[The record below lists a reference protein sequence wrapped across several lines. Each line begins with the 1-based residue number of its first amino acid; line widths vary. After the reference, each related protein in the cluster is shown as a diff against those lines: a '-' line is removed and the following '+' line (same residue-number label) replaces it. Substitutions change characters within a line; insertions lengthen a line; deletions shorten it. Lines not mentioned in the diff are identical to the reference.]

1 MRLRVRKA
9 SQQRSATPSARTAKT
24 KRKHS
29 EVEHALSPE
38 DAKMQKRDT
47 GIFSTIKRFIRGNAV
62 KVEQCTPPKRS
73 RVDCDSDSN
82 LITSTPTGGNLPSRA
97 NPRTRRKG
105 PVNGDTMTGQSKPV
119 KPNGKLE
126 VQTETPSSPPRT
138 TLLGTIF
145 SPVFSFFS
153 PANKNATAGSDS
165 PGQAVEAE
173 EIVKQLDMEQLE
185 ETPTSTT
192 TDGRDLT
199 FDPALNPRPLPHV
212 DTSVEEGEIVT
223 EADMPPLT
231 AVGSNSSY
239 PDVPP
244 SPPAEGTYEE
254 DWEVFDPYF
263 FIKHVPPL
271 TEEQLTRKP
280 ALPLKTRSTP
290 EFSLVLDLDE
300 TLVHCSLN
308 ELEDAALTF
317 PVLFQDVIYQ
327 VYVRLRPFF
336 REFLE
341 RMSQIY
347 EIILFTASKKVY
359 ADKLLNILDPK
370 KQLVRHRLFR
380 EHCVCVQGN
389 YIKDL
394 NILGRDL
401 SKTVIIDNSPQAFA
415 YQLSNGIPIES
426 WFVDKNDNELLKL
439 VPFLE
444 KLVELAS
451 FQRSNSHDKVRKI
464 VAEEGR
470 AARNLIAW
478 SVPVES
484 KEEEAKTKNH
494 GNSNARA
501 QRINSGLHRNKKQNS
516 VLDCK
521 NAPGSILDKGPEKS
535 PTKTRQ
541 PRKVDLRARYWAF
554 LFDNLRRAV
563 DEIYVTCESDQS
575 VVECKEVLMMLDN
588 YVRDFKA
595 LIDWIQLQE
604 KLEKTD
610 AQNRGPPPTL
620 AVARLSHTG
629 PSWADRVKCSQ
640 SLPVPSPSVNV
651 PAEKPAKKD
660 AEGWETVQ
668 RGRSMRP
675 RSNTMVAK
683 VSPVLAHVSPKDD
696 SDKENQ
702 RIQPSPQ
709 EKSQE
714 VREQEQPA
722 PQEQSQETEKTPVI
736 EAQCPELDSDPGPP
750 PITISQPEEPGTGQA
765 KVEQGMEGSVWKVAA
780 PSAKAGYWASQ
791 GRAGDGGVGVEGRST
806 VGKSGGSRLR
816 SPGSDDAGVHAGPH
830 RTFHQ
835 QGGIVYGKG
844 PQSMA
849 EVLAKKEELAD
860 RLEKANE
867 EAIAS
872 AIAEEE
878 QLTREIQAENN
889 ELETD
894 NESDFSASI
903 GSGSCG
909 LNLDWSEML
918 ADYDGNDANS
928 ICIANYVKVSREPWR
943 QSTSWGDMVEEEPSR
958 PPGHGIHMHEKLSS
972 PSRKR
977 TIAESKKKHEE
988 KQLKAQQL
996 RDKLREEKTHKLQK
1010 LLERVNEIAFI
1021 NTLEAQN
1028 KRHDVLAKLNEYEQ
1042 RLNELQEER
1051 QRRQEEKQARDEA
1064 VQERKRALE
1073 AERQARVEE
1082 LLMKRR
1088 EQEARIEQQRQ
1099 EKERAREDA
1108 ARERARDREER
1119 LAALSAAQQEAMEE
1133 LQKKIQMKHDE
1144 SSRRHMEQI
1153 EQRKEK
1159 AAELSSGRH
1168 ANTDYAPK
1176 LTPYERKKQCSLC
1189 NVVITS
1195 EVHLFSHIKGKR
1207 HQQAVRDSSSIQGRE
1222 LSDEEVEH
1230 LSLKKYIVD
1239 IVTDSSVPSDNAKE
1253 GEERQKARKKAKKLR
1268 ARMNSRAKEYE
1279 TCMEA
1284 KTQTPDSPYKAKLQ
1298 RLVKDL
1304 VKQQQGQD
1312 SGQWASNKVSGLDRT
1327 LGEISRILEKQA
1339 LYSLEVSLNDSFYQ
1353 EHEYISCVL
1362 SPRPPT
1368 QTRSGDFH
1376 RDLAL
1381 KNSRRLCFY
1390 LAVIWWPV
1398 LEPAVRNSRRE
1409 SRICSGRGMPRAH
1422 GDDLA
1427 HVGLPGVTAKPAQF
1441 AFRSLC
1447 AAVNTYYLSCVRCH
1461 NNCSY
1466 VLYSN
1471 KITFLMDILLHQ
1483 LTLFVPDE
1491 DKSIFGRSVNKQ
1503 IFEGLT
1509 TGLLQTIATVLGQ
1522 LHPPNLDGD
1531 APRICSP
1538 DAKSRPVASEN
1549 FNTRAQDLISYV
1561 VNMGLIDKLYGCFLS
1576 IQGPI
1581 DESPKMAAFLEQA
1594 TAFLHGMCKLC
1605 FAVTGRSLSVF
1616 DNKRQ
1621 DPTGL
1626 TALLQSTDLVGVLH
1640 MLYCILLHSA
1650 PPDALSAG
1658 PVGPQEPYSPSVIQ
1672 VALQGLRFLNTFALL
1687 DLSAFQ
1693 GVLGAEGLSLAFR
1706 HIVSS
1711 LLWYCSQH
1719 SSEEL
1724 LHELIICIGYFTVN
1738 HPDNQ
1743 WLRTSYRPSILLSPF
1758 VSPLPS
1764 YQVFIKEQTP
1774 GPQVIVQSGRQP
1786 SVLQKLCQLPFQ
1798 YFSHPRLIKVLFP
1811 SLICACYNNLQNKVI
1826 LQQEMSCV
1834 LLATFIQDC
1843 ATNENQS
1850 DSKAS
1855 HPEKGLAPLDYCELS
1870 NRFPRDQWDAAL
1882 QFFLKKQEE

>member
-1 MRLRVRKA
+1 MSGPDMDEEPAYRL
-9 SQQRSATPSARTAKT
+9 
-24 KRKHS
+24 
-29 EVEHALSPE
+29 
-38 DAKMQKRDT
+38 
-47 GIFSTIKRFIRGNAV
+47 
-62 KVEQCTPPKRS
+62 
-73 RVDCDSDSN
+73 
-82 LITSTPTGGNLPSRA
+82 
-97 NPRTRRKG
+97 
-105 PVNGDTMTGQSKPV
+105 
-119 KPNGKLE
+119 
-126 VQTETPSSPPRT
+126 
-138 TLLGTIF
+138 
-145 SPVFSFFS
+145 
-153 PANKNATAGSDS
+153 
-165 PGQAVEAE
+165 
-173 EIVKQLDMEQLE
+173 
-185 ETPTSTT
+185 
-192 TDGRDLT
+192 
-199 FDPALNPRPLPHV
+199 
-212 DTSVEEGEIVT
+212 
-223 EADMPPLT
+223 
-231 AVGSNSSY
+231 
-239 PDVPP
+239 
-244 SPPAEGTYEE
+244 
-254 DWEVFDPYF
+254 YF
-263 FIKHVPPL
+263 Y
-271 TEEQLTRKP
+271 
-280 ALPLKTRSTP
+280 S
-290 EFSLVLDLDE
+290 
-300 TLVHCSLN
+300 
-308 ELEDAALTF
+308 
-317 PVLFQDVIYQ
+317 
-327 VYVRLRPFF
+327 
-336 REFLE
+336 
-341 RMSQIY
+341 
-347 EIILFTASKKVY
+347 
-359 ADKLLNILDPK
+359 
-370 KQLVRHRLFR
+370 
-380 EHCVCVQGN
+380 
-389 YIKDL
+389 
-394 NILGRDL
+394 
-401 SKTVIIDNSPQAFA
+401 
-415 YQLSNGIPIES
+415 
-426 WFVDKNDNELLKL
+426 
-439 VPFLE
+439 
-444 KLVELAS
+444 AS

-610 AQNRGPPPTL
+610 AQNRPTSLAWEVRKMSPGRHVMSSPSSDRIVPSPGVRRALNFGGPPPTL

-736 EAQCPELDSDPGPP
+736 E
-750 PITISQPEEPGTGQA
+750 
-765 KVEQGMEGSVWKVAA
+765 
-780 PSAKAGYWASQ
+780 
-791 GRAGDGGVGVEGRST
+791 
-806 VGKSGGSRLR
+806 
-816 SPGSDDAGVHAGPH
+816 
-830 RTFHQ
+830 
-835 QGGIVYGKG
+835 

-918 ADYDGNDANS
+918 ADYDA
-928 ICIANYVKVSREPWR
+928 REPWR

-1010 LLERVNEIAFI
+1010 LLEREKEVRKWKEELLDQRRRMMEEKLLHAEFKRELQLQAIVKKAQEEEAKVNEIAFI

-1327 LGEISRILEKQA
+1327 LGEISRILEKQNNADQVAFQVGGGLTA
-1339 LYSLEVSLNDSFYQ
+1339 LEQILQV
-1353 EHEYISCVL
+1353 
-1362 SPRPPT
+1362 
-1368 QTRSGDFH
+1368 
-1376 RDLAL
+1376 
-1381 KNSRRLCFY
+1381 
-1390 LAVIWWPV
+1390 
-1398 LEPAVRNSRRE
+1398 
-1409 SRICSGRGMPRAH
+1409 
-1422 GDDLA
+1422 
-1427 HVGLPGVTAKPAQF
+1427 VTAASSPTAVPRIPHK
-1441 AFRSLC
+1441 SLC

-1743 WLRTSYRPSILLSPF
+1743 
-1758 VSPLPS
+1758 
-1764 YQVFIKEQTP
+1764 
-1774 GPQVIVQSGRQP
+1774 VIVQSGRQP

>member
-1 MRLRVRKA
+1 MSKDGRHDGRRRGA
-9 SQQRSATPSARTAKT
+9 GQQHRFGPRS
-24 KRKHS
+24 
-29 EVEHALSPE
+29 
-38 DAKMQKRDT
+38 
-47 GIFSTIKRFIRGNAV
+47 
-62 KVEQCTPPKRS
+62 
-73 RVDCDSDSN
+73 
-82 LITSTPTGGNLPSRA
+82 
-97 NPRTRRKG
+97 
-105 PVNGDTMTGQSKPV
+105 GQ
-119 KPNGKLE
+119 
-126 VQTETPSSPPRT
+126 
-138 TLLGTIF
+138 
-145 SPVFSFFS
+145 
-153 PANKNATAGSDS
+153 
-165 PGQAVEAE
+165 PG
-173 EIVKQLDMEQLE
+173 
-185 ETPTSTT
+185 
-192 TDGRDLT
+192 DGRDRS
-199 FDPALNPRPLPHV
+199 A
-212 DTSVEEGEIVT
+212 
-223 EADMPPLT
+223 
-231 AVGSNSSY
+231 SNSSGSSHGGGKGRNT
-239 PDVPP
+239 P
-244 SPPAEGTYEE
+244 
-254 DWEVFDPYF
+254 
-263 FIKHVPPL
+263 INI
-271 TEEQLTRKP
+271 
-280 ALPLKTRSTP
+280 ALK
-290 EFSLVLDLDE
+290 
-300 TLVHCSLN
+300 
-308 ELEDAALTF
+308 
-317 PVLFQDVIYQ
+317 
-327 VYVRLRPFF
+327 
-336 REFLE
+336 
-341 RMSQIY
+341 
-347 EIILFTASKKVY
+347 
-359 ADKLLNILDPK
+359 
-370 KQLVRHRLFR
+370 
-380 EHCVCVQGN
+380 
-389 YIKDL
+389 
-394 NILGRDL
+394 
-401 SKTVIIDNSPQAFA
+401 
-415 YQLSNGIPIES
+415 
-426 WFVDKNDNELLKL
+426 
-439 VPFLE
+439 
-444 KLVELAS
+444 AS

-484 KEEEAKTKNH
+484 KEEEAKAKIH
-494 GNSNARA
+494 VNSSARA
-501 QRINSGLHRNKKQNS
+501 QRINSGLHRNKKQNLA
-516 VLDCK
+516 LDCK
-521 NAPGSILDKGPEKS
+521 IAPSLILDKGSEKS

-575 VVECKEVLMMLDN
+575 VVECREVLMMLDN

-610 AQNRGPPPTL
+610 AQNRPTSLAWEVRKMSPGRHVMSSPSSDRIVPSPGVRRALNFGGAPPTL

-629 PSWADRVKCSQ
+629 PSWADRVKSSQ
-640 SLPVPSPSVNV
+640 SHPVPSQSVNIPV
-651 PAEKPAKKD
+651 EKPAKKD

-675 RSNTMVAK
+675 RAK
-683 VSPVLAHVSPKDD
+683 VSPVLAPVSPKDD

-714 VREQEQPA
+714 VKEQEQPIA
-722 PQEQSQETEKTPVI
+722 QEPTQEMEKTSVI
-736 EAQCPELDSDPGPP
+736 E
-750 PITISQPEEPGTGQA
+750 
-765 KVEQGMEGSVWKVAA
+765 
-780 PSAKAGYWASQ
+780 
-791 GRAGDGGVGVEGRST
+791 
-806 VGKSGGSRLR
+806 
-816 SPGSDDAGVHAGPH
+816 
-830 RTFHQ
+830 
-835 QGGIVYGKG
+835 

-903 GSGSCG
+903 GSGCCG

-918 ADYDGNDANS
+918 ADYDA
-928 ICIANYVKVSREPWR
+928 REPWR
-943 QSTSWGDMVEEEPSR
+943 QSTSWGDIVEEEPAR

-996 RDKLREEKTHKLQK
+996 RAKLREEKTHKLQK
-1010 LLERVNEIAFI
+1010 LMEREKEVRKWKEELLDQRRKMMEEKLLHAEFKRELQLQAIVKKAQEEEAKVNEIAFI

-1064 VQERKRALE
+1064 VQERKRVLE

-1195 EVHLFSHIKGKR
+1195 EVHLFSHIKGKG

-1230 LSLKKYIVD
+1230 LSQKKYIVD
-1239 IVTDSSVPSDNAKE
+1239 IVTDSSVPSDSAKD

-1284 KTQTPDSPYKAKLQ
+1284 KSQTSDSPYKAKLQ

-1327 LGEISRILEKQA
+1327 LGEISRILEKQNNADQVAFQVGGGLTA
-1339 LYSLEVSLNDSFYQ
+1339 LEQILQV
-1353 EHEYISCVL
+1353 
-1362 SPRPPT
+1362 
-1368 QTRSGDFH
+1368 
-1376 RDLAL
+1376 
-1381 KNSRRLCFY
+1381 
-1390 LAVIWWPV
+1390 
-1398 LEPAVRNSRRE
+1398 
-1409 SRICSGRGMPRAH
+1409 
-1422 GDDLA
+1422 
-1427 HVGLPGVTAKPAQF
+1427 VTAASSPTAVPRIPLK
-1441 AFRSLC
+1441 SLC
-1447 AAVNTYYLSCVRCH
+1447 AAVNTYYLSCAHCH

-1471 KITFLMDILLHQ
+1471 KITFLMDLLLHQ

-1491 DKSIFGRSVNKQ
+1491 DNSIFGRSVNKQ

-1509 TGLLQTIATVLGQ
+1509 TGLLQTVATVLGQ
-1522 LHPPNLDGD
+1522 LHPHVLNGD
-1531 APRICSP
+1531 APRVCTP
-1538 DAKSRPVASEN
+1538 DAKSRPAASEN
-1549 FNTRAQDLISYV
+1549 FSTRTQDLISYV
-1561 VNMGLIDKLYGCFLS
+1561 VNMGLIDKLYGSFLS

-1605 FAVTGRSLSVF
+1605 FALTGRSLSIF

-1650 PPDALSAG
+1650 PPEPLSAG
-1658 PVGPQEPYSPSVIQ
+1658 PTGPQGPYSPTVIQ

-1693 GVLGAEGLSLAFR
+1693 CVLGAEGLSLAFR

-1711 LLWYCSQH
+1711 LLWYCSQQ

-1724 LHELIICIGYFTVN
+1724 LHELIICVGYFTVN
-1738 HPDNQ
+1738 HQDN
-1743 WLRTSYRPSILLSPF
+1743 
-1758 VSPLPS
+1758 
-1764 YQVFIKEQTP
+1764 
-1774 GPQVIVQSGRQP
+1774 QVIVQSGRQP

-1798 YFSHPRLIKVLFP
+1798 YFSHPRLVKVLFP
-1811 SLICACYNNLQNKVI
+1811 SLICACYNNPQNKVI

-1843 ATNENQS
+1843 ATNGNQS
-1850 DSKAS
+1850 DNKAS
-1855 HPEKGLAPLDYCELS
+1855 HTEKGWAPLDYCELS
-1870 NRFPRDQWDAAL
+1870 NRFPRDQWDSAL